1 MSTAATTTIPF
12 SGRNNSSSSSTS
24 PESIPPNSITPQT
37 QEEVLQ
43 VRNCRGRG
51 RPSPMTAEQ
60 QTLLQ
65 AHFPEYERL
74 LKKNNLH
81 LGKEGKARDPQEVRD
96 WLKAAAKAL
105 ANSTEFQASAA
116 PNQVR
121 TPAEWETI
129 VTAAFKNYKNNNIIK
144 NNAKAVVQNFR
155 ATNTPVP
162 VRHDPRFKAA
172 NTLLNLQMPTSKRL
186 FETEVKE
193 DILEKATEL
202 RKQNP
207 SWNGGKAYQEA
218 LKREWATADQAMY
231 ESKAEHTDIFENQR
245 TLPLNLMTAL
255 CGLTEGGS
263 VGPCEVVCLVGFRNE
278 ENFVASWRLNAHHQV
293 DENGDPFTPEFQ
305 RGSDNERAFNSL
317 DRAWAEYCETV
328 LPKHRAPGPR
338 NAQGVPVLRDTTD
351 LSNKQLAQEIVD
363 FLNQIWQYSQPA
375 LSRSCFVPLSEID
388 SDPQAFY
395 DTSKFQFPTSLAV
408 ERLSNSQL
416 WLLGDYISSI
426 SNIDHPDPFV
436 FKSKDTTTLS
446 APNATGGSSS
456 MIPGPV
462 AVAQESQES
471 SASAMD
477 PATQPSDVQGMGETV
492 NSRSPA
498 TASTQ
503 DELTKSST
511 VPDLETRE
519 TTNTSQQVRLP
530 LSEGAS
536 PISPNMS
543 TTLQLLPVPPILSVT
558 IALPTTSCNPST
570 SPVTTTPSS
579 LSPLSEKASPPDD
592 TPASSNSTTS
602 PNSSMTTTTNCLTS
616 MSEKAPPP
624 DGTPAVDP
632 PADIG
637 SQPNAIHTGLASVD
651 APKRRG
657 KRKAAAAQLDDTQG
671 TR

>member
-1 MSTAATTTIPF
+1 MSTSATTTIPF
-12 SGRNNSSSSSTS
+12 SVRNNSSSSSTS
-24 PESIPPNSITPQT
+24 PESIPTNSITPQT

-43 VRNCRGRG
+43 VGKRRGRG
-51 RPSPMTAEQ
+51 RPSPMTAKQ

-65 AHFPEYERL
+65 AHFPEYETL

-81 LGKEGKARDPQEVRD
+81 LGKEGKARDPQEVRN
-96 WLKAAAKAL
+96 WLKALAKAL

-116 PNQVR
+116 PDQVR

-129 VTAAFKNYKNNNIIK
+129 VTAAFKNYKNNDIIK

-155 ATNTPVP
+155 AINTPVP
-162 VRHDPRFKAA
+162 VRDNPRFKAA
-172 NTLLNLQMPTSKRL
+172 NTLLNLQMPTSKSL

-193 DILEKATEL
+193 DILEKAIEL
-202 RKQNP
+202 RTQNP
-207 SWNGGKAYQEA
+207 LWNGGKAYQEA
-218 LKREWATADQAMY
+218 LKREWANADQAMY
-231 ESKAEHTDIFENQR
+231 ASKAEHADIFENQR

-255 CGLTEGGS
+255 CGLTKGGS

-328 LPKHRAPGPR
+328 LPKHRAPGPQ

-363 FLNQIWQYSQPA
+363 FLNQIWSH
-375 LSRSCFVPLSEID
+375 SRSCFVPLSEID

-436 FKSKDTTTLS
+436 FKSKDHTTLS
-446 APNATGGSSS
+446 FPNASGGSSS

-462 AVAQESQES
+462 AVAQES
-471 SASAMD
+471 SASATE
-477 PATQPSDVQGMGETV
+477 PATQPSDVQGTGEPV

-503 DELTKSST
+503 DELTKSLT
-511 VPDLETRE
+511 VPNLETTE
-519 TTNTSQQVRLP
+519 TTNTGQQVRLP
-530 LSEGAS
+530 LPEGGS
-536 PISPNMS
+536 PE
-543 TTLQLLPVPPILSVT
+543 LLPVPPILSVT
-558 IALPTTSCNPST
+558 IALPTASCNPSNP
-570 SPVTTTPSS
+570 PVTTTPSF
-579 LSPLSEKASPPDD
+579 LPPLSETAPPPDD

-602 PNSSMTTTTNCLTS
+602 PDSSMTTTTNSLTA
-616 MSEKAPPP
+616 MSQKAPPP

-632 PADIG
+632 PADIE
-637 SQPNAIHTGLASVD
+637 SQPKAIHTGLAS
-651 APKRRG
+651 
-657 KRKAAAAQLDDTQG
+657 
-671 TR
+671 

>member
-1 MSTAATTTIPF
+1 MSTTATTTIPF
-12 SGRNNSSSSSTS
+12 SGINNSSSSSTS
-24 PESIPPNSITPQT
+24 PESIPTNSITPHT
-37 QEEVLQ
+37 QEQVLQ
-43 VRNCRGRG
+43 VGKRRGRG
-51 RPSPMTAEQ
+51 RPSPMTAKQ

-65 AHFPEYERL
+65 AHFPEYETL

-81 LGKEGKARDPQEVRD
+81 LGKEGKARDPQEVQN

-116 PNQVR
+116 PDQVR

-129 VTAAFKNYKNNNIIK
+129 ITAAFKNYKNNNIIK

-155 ATNTPVP
+155 ATNSPVP
-162 VRHDPRFKAA
+162 VRDDPRFKAA

-218 LKREWATADQAMY
+218 LKREWANADQAMY
-231 ESKAEHTDIFENQR
+231 ESKAEHADIFENQR

-328 LPKHRAPGPR
+328 LPKHRAPGLR

-351 LSNKQLAQEIVD
+351 LSNKQLAQEIVE
-363 FLNQIWQYSQPA
+363 FLNQIWQYSQPTH
-375 LSRSCFVPLSEID
+375 SRPCFVPLSEID
-388 SDPQAFY
+388 SDPQEFY

-426 SNIDHPDPFV
+426 SNIDHSDPFV
-436 FKSKDTTTLS
+436 FKSKDNTTLS
-446 APNATGGSSS
+446 VPNVSVGSSS
-456 MIPGPV
+456 MIPGAV
-462 AVAQESQES
+462 AVAEEFN
-471 SASAMD
+471 ASATE
-477 PATQPSDVQGMGETV
+477 PATQRSDVQGTGEPV

-503 DELTKSST
+503 DELT
-511 VPDLETRE
+511 
-519 TTNTSQQVRLP
+519 
-530 LSEGAS
+530 
-536 PISPNMS
+536 
-543 TTLQLLPVPPILSVT
+543 
-558 IALPTTSCNPST
+558 
-570 SPVTTTPSS
+570 
-579 LSPLSEKASPPDD
+579 
-592 TPASSNSTTS
+592 
-602 PNSSMTTTTNCLTS
+602 
-616 MSEKAPPP
+616 
-624 DGTPAVDP
+624 
-632 PADIG
+632 
-637 SQPNAIHTGLASVD
+637 
-651 APKRRG
+651 
-657 KRKAAAAQLDDTQG
+657 
-671 TR
+671 